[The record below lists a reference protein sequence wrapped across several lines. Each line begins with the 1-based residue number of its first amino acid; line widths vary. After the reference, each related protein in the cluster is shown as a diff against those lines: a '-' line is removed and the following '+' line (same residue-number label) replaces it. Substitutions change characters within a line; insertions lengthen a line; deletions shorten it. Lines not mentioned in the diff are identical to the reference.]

1 MKKWGSVET
10 MLALL
15 VLIVVVVLFR
25 GKIIDIL
32 GYLLKWW

>member
-32 GYLLKWW
+32 GYLLKG